1 MYVVHRFALCKKNTA
16 STRSGSSRVQEER
29 ISKRGRLRGVPSLRQ
44 LPNSSRGGG
53 CGAFVWC
60 VVCGGV
66 CVVGDGDGAQVE
78 VNAGDF
84 RRLRAG
90 RVIGLGLVGCPVQSS
105 SAKFR

>member
-29 ISKRGRLRGVPSLRQ
+29 ISKRGRLRGVPSAEAVAEFE
-44 LPNSSRGGG
+44 SRGCG

-60 VVCGGV
+60 VVCGGGV
-66 CVVGDGDGAQVE
+66 CVVGDGDGAQVK

-84 RRLRAG
+84 
-90 RVIGLGLVGCPVQSS
+90 S
-105 SAKFR
+105 